1 MHFGEVG
8 SQAAAVSRD
17 GIQETDLRA
26 FWFARNFSINR
37 TKSGGPNPS
46 TCVAKL
52 DNTLMFHAAICRH
65 ESCQQET
72 WLRRVS
78 TTVRQVLTEF
88 SEFFHLNSLVC

>member
-1 MHFGEVG
+1 MHFSEDG

-26 FWFARNFSINR
+26 FWFARNFSNNR

-46 TCVAKL
+46 TCVTKL
-52 DNTLMFHAAICRH
+52 DSTLIFHAAICRH

-72 WLRRVS
+72 WVGPVIVDSRCCP
-78 TTVRQVLTEF
+78 
-88 SEFFHLNSLVC
+88 H